1 MLYQFLRPLLFQL
14 NPESAHRLSLAAID
28 QLGWWG
34 LLPGAVIDCQPR
46 TVMGLTFPNPV
57 GLAAGLDK
65 NGEHL
70 DALALLGFGFI
81 EIGTVTPRPQPGN
94 PLPRLFRVPEAHAII
109 NRLGFN
115 NHGVNQ
121 LIENVTQSS
130 YQGILGINIGKNF
143 DTPLDKAAED
153 YLLCL
158 QKVYRYASYVTI
170 NISSPNTKNLR
181 ELQSA
186 DALDHLL
193 SRLKSSQQ
201 ELSQIHGKYVPIA
214 VKIAPDLDTTQIES
228 IAALLLKHRIDAVIA
243 TNTTISRESIANLPI
258 AQETGGL
265 SGAPLRQ
272 RSTTIVQQLHGF
284 LQNAIPI
291 VGVGGIMSV
300 DDATEKLNA
309 GASLIQLYT
318 GLIYHGPGLAG
329 TIARALC
336 TGQASQ
342 KTESA

>member
-1 MLYQFLRPLLFQL
+1 MFYQILRPLLFQL

-28 QLGWWG
+28 QLARLH
-34 LLPGAVIDCQPR
+34 LLPDAVIDCQPR

-94 PLPRLFRVPEAHAII
+94 LAPRLFRVPEANALI

-115 NHGVNQ
+115 NHGVDR
-121 LIENVTQSS
+121 LIENVTRSS

-143 DTPLDKAAED
+143 DTPIDKAAED
-153 YLLCL
+153 YLICL

-186 DALDHLL
+186 DALDQLL
-193 SRLKSSQQ
+193 SQLKFAQQ
-201 ELSQIHGKYVPIA
+201 ELSQTHGKYVPIA
-214 VKIAPDLDTTQIES
+214 VKIAPDLDTAQVES
-228 IAALLLKHRIDAVIA
+228 IAASLLKHRMDAVIA
-243 TNTTISRESIANLPI
+243 TNTTLSREGIAHLPV
-258 AQETGGL
+258 AQENGGL
-265 SGAPLRQ
+265 SGAPLKQ

-291 VGVGGIMSV
+291 IGVGGIQSV
-300 DDATEKLNA
+300 ADAQEKLTA

-318 GLIYHGPGLAG
+318 GLIYHGPELIR
-329 TIARALC
+329 TIARGLC
-336 TGQASQ
+336 ADQVSL
-342 KTESA
+342 K